1 MNANVV
7 RAGLTTTA
15 ILAVSAGALAPFAQ
29 AARPGQTVKVRA
41 KQAYVDNRAP
51 GRVFSG
57 TVFRG
62 DPFKIIRTARVT
74 HGSAKGLW
82 YYGTARVSG
91 ANSHGAITSFK
102 LTGWVNA
109 VAFS

>member
-1 MNANVV
+1 VNTNGV
-7 RAGLTTTA
+7 RAVLGITA
-15 ILAVSAGALAPFAQ
+15 ILAVPAGALAPLAQ
-29 AARPGQTVKVRA
+29 AAGPGQTVTVRA
-41 KQAYVDNRAP
+41 KRAYVDTRAP

-57 TVFRG
+57 TVLRG
-62 DPFKIIRTARVT
+62 DRFKITRRARVT

-82 YYGTARVSG
+82 YYGTATVTG
-91 ANSHGAITSFK
+91 TNAHGRITSAK